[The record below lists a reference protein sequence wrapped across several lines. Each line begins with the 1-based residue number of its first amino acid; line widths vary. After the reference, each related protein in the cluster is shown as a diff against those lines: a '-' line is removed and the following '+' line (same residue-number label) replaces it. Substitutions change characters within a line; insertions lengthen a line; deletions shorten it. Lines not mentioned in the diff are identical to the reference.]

1 MKMSL
6 LKACCSVLQCVEV
19 CCSRQEVTLN
29 DHNPQ
34 SEHIFTTRPYY
45 TIALNYLTFKFNV
58 PISTTCSFISIES
71 HTSQWI
77 T

>member
-6 LKACCSVLQCVEV
+6 LKACCSMLQCVAV

-34 SEHIFTTRPYY
+34 SEHIFTKLPYY
-45 TIALNYLTFKFNV
+45 TFELNYLTLRFNV